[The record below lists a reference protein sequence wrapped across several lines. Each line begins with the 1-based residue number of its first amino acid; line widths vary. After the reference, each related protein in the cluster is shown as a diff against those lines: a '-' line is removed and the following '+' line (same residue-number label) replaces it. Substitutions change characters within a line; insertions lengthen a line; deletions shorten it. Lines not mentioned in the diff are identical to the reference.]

1 MIEMKGFKLN
11 VTLMITFKKP
21 QGDNTLYKSASKPQ
35 IINIGMQG
43 MQELFFCQQQVPGGS
58 E

>member
-11 VTLMITFKKP
+11 VTFMITFKKP
-21 QGDNTLYKSASKPQ
+21 RGDNTLYKSASKPQ

-43 MQELFFCQQQVPGGS
+43 MQELFLCQ
-58 E
+58 